1 MKTIYNGFRLEK
13 KENSMYSIEDL
24 KQVLNPNAFTFDSV
38 EGIVVIS
45 LIIFAIFAIGRRM
58 IQAFFWC
65 LGALIL
71 LEVLYSL
78 SLTSLNDTI
87 PISKVIKY
95 DVVSSIAQLFP
106 GTKLADWILTG
117 SAWLRAAVLNT
128 FNTLS
133 NLFSKAFHWVTSR

>member
-1 MKTIYNGFRLEK
+1 
-13 KENSMYSIEDL
+13 MYSIEDL

-133 NLFSKAFHWVTSR
+133 NMFSKAFHWVTSR